1 MQFCLSAR
9 RCAVVR
15 CFWPWVK
22 NLPGGKIIAQT
33 ASQTRMTVQRS
44 VILDELRKLNTHPT
58 ADELYHIVRKRLPR
72 ISLGT
77 VYRNLEHLAQS
88 ETIRKLNIGENIK
101 RFDGC
106 CHKHHHATCLA
117 CGRIYDIP
125 VAPLPEEPRPE
136 VPGFIVT
143 GANIFF
149 EGYCTGCRS

>member
-1 MQFCLSAR
+1 M
-9 RCAVVR
+9 
-15 CFWPWVK
+15 
-22 NLPGGKIIAQT
+22 AQT
-33 ASQTRMTVQRS
+33 APQTRMTVQRS

-58 ADELYHIVRKRLPR
+58 ADELYNIVRKRLPR

-88 ETIRKLNIGENIK
+88 ETILKLNIGENIK

-106 CHKHHHATCLA
+106 CDKHHHATCLV

-125 VAPLPEEPRPE
+125 LEDMPEEPRPK
-136 VPGFIVT
+136 VPGFTVT